1 MVIGLNQEENLMKVK
16 ACNLTSRGIFPVLLT
31 LLLVLIFSS
40 ESLAQRKFNENPGG
54 FVVEMSAWLQEE
66 FSKDKGLREQAT
78 QLMTLYQTEWNYAFT
93 LDQQMMVINTCNLML
108 KKKMQANP
116 QFMEFLSLVLRMAQ
130 SGHSEQ
136 SFEAWNKALNDIA
149 DKKPRDFR
157 GFLSFTDALISRNM
171 IYESNIV
178 KWKVSSED
186 MHFEYLDGRL
196 SLVFRNTDLTCYAF
210 NDSSVIY
217 NTEGIYD
224 PVDYRW
230 NGTGGK
236 VTWER
241 VGFGRDEVYA
251 TLGKY
256 RVRTQFSK
264 FDADT
269 VFFHNSNLFAEPQ
282 LGRLSENVQYF
293 KDTASA
299 SYPRFESYN
308 KRYVIPDIFR
318 GVDYEGGFSFH
329 GQKFLGSGDLNNP
342 ASFGFKYKSKVTVR
356 VTSPSFTIRPDRLSS
371 SMASVV
377 IYLDEDSIYHPGLE
391 MEFRDANRQLSMYTV
406 KVGTGQ
412 SRFFNTYHG
421 VDIAAEEL
429 HWNMD
434 EGKIQLKTEAGMSGS
449 SEAYFES
456 RDYYSKRRFDD
467 MRGLDAQHP
476 LFAIRQYSQRVGRKD
491 ISLDEY
497 ARFLKMDPVQVM
509 MQLITLANM
518 GFVDYNIDKG
528 EFIVKDKVANNLMAF
543 AGLIDYDVIRFYSAT
558 AAGIPNAEIDLNNL
572 NLEIF
577 GLQDAIQLSDSQN
590 VFIEPDHGRITMQ
603 QNRSFVFSGNMRIGL
618 FRFKVKEAHFDYQ
631 KFTIDAPDI
640 RSLTFYVNSFDP
652 NDLDSRGLR
661 RKRLVQTELT
671 DLSGKIAI
679 DHPEN
684 KSGVKDYPRFPIF
697 TCTTDAY
704 TYYDSKDIHRGTY
717 VRDRFFYKIDPFE
730 LDSLANFST
739 EGFML
744 HGTLFSAGIFPN
756 LTPPL
761 RVRPDYSLGFVY
773 ETPASGLPAYNGKGT
788 FYNTLDLSNQGFYGR
803 GDVTYITSRG
813 TSDNYLFTPDSTIAE
828 LKNYVVAERG
838 GVVEYPDLSATDVNM
853 RWFPYHDR
861 MEVSHKDKYRRLKE
875 NPIAMFN
882 QRAALHG
889 NFILTPE
896 GSTGNG
902 ALVIR
907 DAEIDSRDFVFGKR
921 TIDAEHADFRLK
933 ATYADIEVGIL
944 PRDGYELMT
953 TDYKANIN
961 FDKEV
966 GTFISNGGASKV
978 HFLINQYLASID
990 MFEWHMNAETIK
1002 LQNTSSVGM
1011 ETLEGLTME
1020 ELVDR
1025 QMVGSEFVST
1035 NPFQDSLRFFA
1046 IDALYDRR
1054 KNIINATGVKL
1065 IKVADAAIF
1074 PKNETVTI
1082 YRKAEMDTLYDARLL
1097 TNLQTKYHRFYDVTA
1112 RIIGAKQFE
1121 AKGSYDYVDL
1131 TDGRQKIPFHRIY
1144 ADRSAHTTGE
1154 GKLDPDDNFSLSPY
1168 FDFYGDLVLRSSH
1181 PFLTFVGG
1189 ARIKH
1194 LCDTLQRE
1202 WLKFTADINP
1212 QEVMIPVS
1220 AKAVNTN
1227 FRSLGVGILVSKD
1240 TTDVYPAF
1248 FDQKHRA
1255 VDKEIISAD
1264 GFLVYDEASSEYR
1277 VSNLTKLK
1285 DNTAPGNYVS
1295 LNTTDCIV
1303 HGEGKLAIGDDL
1315 GGLVKM
1321 EALGKAIYEYTSDSL
1336 SLELVLS
1343 LDFFFSEP
1351 ALKVMVKDLE
1361 TAGGLGVSLNSD
1373 AYQYALNYWV
1383 GSKKSDDLANEINLY
1398 GSMRR
1403 IPEEMQKTIIFADIQ
1418 LQYNTKTRSFIYQGP
1433 VGIGNIRDKQINRY
1447 VDGKIEISRER
1458 SGDIFTILL
1467 EVSDNVWY
1475 LFDYSR
1481 GRMMALSGNEAFNKA
1496 IRDTKPDKRKIQ
1508 DEKSREMYLYTLS
1521 TPRKKKSFE
1530 RRFQGLEEEGF

>member
-1 MVIGLNQEENLMKVK
+1 MVISINQEEDSM
-16 ACNLTSRGIFPVLLT
+16 RFIFSKSAVSTPFAVLLSGVFF
-31 LLLVLIFSS
+31 LLMSTEAS
-40 ESLAQRKFNENPGG
+40 GQRKFNENPGG
-54 FVVEMSAWLQEE
+54 FVEEMSVWLQEE
-66 FSKDKGLREQAT
+66 FKKEKDLREEAIRI
-78 QLMTLYQTEWNYAFT
+78 MTLYQAEWNYAFT

-116 QFMEFLSLVLRMAQ
+116 QFLEYLPLVLRMAQ

-136 SFEAWNKALNDIA
+136 SFEAWNKALNNIA
-149 DKKPRDFR
+149 DKKPRNFR
-157 GFLSFTDALISRNM
+157 DFLSFTDALITRNM

-186 MHFEYLDGRL
+186 AHFEFVDGKVM
-196 SLVFRNTDLTCYAF
+196 LVFRNTDLTCYAF

-217 NTEGIYD
+217 GTEGIYD

-230 NGTGGK
+230 SGTGGK
-236 VTWER
+236 VTWSR
-241 VGFGRDEVYA
+241 VGFGDDEVYA
-251 TLGKY
+251 TLGNY
-256 RVRTQFSK
+256 RLRTQFSK

-269 VFFHNSNLFAEPQ
+269 VFFYHGKLFAGPQ
-282 LGRLSENVQYF
+282 MGKLSENVQYF
-293 KDTASA
+293 KDTLSA
-299 SYPRFESYN
+299 SYPRFESYD
-308 KRYVIPDIFR
+308 KRYFMPDIFK
-318 GVDYEGGFSFH
+318 GVDYAGGFAFH
-329 GQKFLGSGDLNNP
+329 GSKFLGSGDLNNP
-342 ASFGFKYKSKVTVR
+342 ASFSFRYKGNVAVR

-371 SMASVV
+371 SMARVV

-391 MEFRDANRQLSMYTV
+391 ILFRNDTRQLSMYTV
-406 KVGTGQ
+406 EVGTGQ

-421 VDIAAEEL
+421 VDMAAEEL

-434 EGKIQLKTEAGMSGS
+434 EGKIKLKTEAGMSGA

-467 MRGLDAQHP
+467 MRGIDAQNP
-476 LFAIRQYSQRVGRKD
+476 LFPLRQYSQKVGRKD

-497 ARFLKMDPVQVM
+497 ARFLRMDPVQVM

-518 GFVDYNIDKG
+518 GYIEYNIDKG
-528 EFIVKDKVANNLMAF
+528 EFVLRDKVANTLMAF

-558 AAGIPNAEIDLNNL
+558 TAGTPNAEIDLNNL
-572 NLEIF
+572 NLEIY

-618 FRFKVKEAHFDYQ
+618 FRFKVNDAHFDYQ
-631 KFTIDAPDI
+631 NFTIDAPDI

-652 NDLDSRGLR
+652 NDLDARGVR
-661 RKRLVQTELT
+661 NKRLVQTELT

-679 DHPEN
+679 DNPQN
-684 KSGVKDYPRFPIF
+684 KSGVKHYPRYPIF

-704 TYYDSKDIHRGTY
+704 AYYDSKDIHRGTY
-717 VRDRFFYKIDPFE
+717 VKDRFFYKIDPFE
-730 LDSLANFST
+730 LDSLASFST

-744 HGTLFSAGIFPN
+744 QGTLFSAGIFPN

-773 ETPASGLPAYNGKGT
+773 ETTASGLPTYNGKGT
-788 FYNTLDLSNQGFYGR
+788 YYNTIDLSNQGFYGR
-803 GDVTYITSRG
+803 GELTYITSRG
-813 TSDNYLFTPDSTIAE
+813 TSENYLFTPDSTIAE
-828 LKNYVVAERG
+828 LKTYTVAERG
-838 GVVEYPDLSATDVNM
+838 GVVEYPELSTTDVNM
-853 RWFPYHDR
+853 RWFPYRDR
-861 MEVSHKDKYRRLKE
+861 MEVNHKDKYRRLKE
-875 NPIAMFN
+875 NPMSMFD

-896 GSTGNG
+896 GSSGNG
-902 ALVIR
+902 AIVIK
-907 DAEIDSRDFVFGKR
+907 DAEIDSKEFMFGQR

-953 TDYKANIN
+953 NDYKANIN

-966 GTFISNGGASKV
+966 GSFTSNGGASRV

-990 MFEWHMNAETIK
+990 MFEWHMNAETIR
-1002 LQNTSSVGM
+1002 LQNTSSTGI
-1011 ETLEGLTME
+1011 EALEGLSME

-1025 QMVGSEFVST
+1025 QMVGSEFIST

-1054 KNIINATGVKL
+1054 QNVITATGVKL

-1074 PKNETVTI
+1074 PKNEKVTI
-1082 YRKAEMDTLYDARLL
+1082 YRKAEMDTLFDARLL

-1112 RIIGAKQFE
+1112 RITGAKQYE
-1121 AKGSYDYVDL
+1121 AKGSYDYVDI
-1131 TDGRQKIPFHRIY
+1131 TGGKQKIPFHRIY

-1154 GKLDPDDNFSLSPY
+1154 GKLAPEDNFSLSPY
-1168 FDFYGDLVLRSSH
+1168 FDFYGDMVLRSSH
-1181 PFLTFVGG
+1181 PYLTFAGG

-1194 LCDTLQRE
+1194 LCDTMQRE
-1202 WLKFTADINP
+1202 WLRFTADINP
-1212 QEVMIPVS
+1212 AEVMIPVS
-1220 AKAVNTN
+1220 SKPVNLN
-1227 FRSLGVGILVSKD
+1227 YRDVGVGILVSKD
-1240 TTDVYPAF
+1240 TTDVYAAF

-1255 VDKEIISAD
+1255 ADKEIIDAD

-1285 DNTAPGNYVS
+1285 DKSAPGNYIS
-1295 LNTTDCIV
+1295 FNTSDCTV
-1303 HGEGKLAIGDDL
+1303 QGEGKLAIGDDL
-1315 GGLVKM
+1315 GMVKM
-1321 EALGKAIYEYTSDSL
+1321 DALGNANYEYASDSL
-1336 SLELVLS
+1336 SLELVLGI
-1343 LDFFFSEP
+1343 DFFFSEP
-1351 ALKVMVKDLE
+1351 ALRVMIKDLE
-1361 TAGGLGVSLNSD
+1361 SAGGLGVSLNTD

-1383 GSKKSDDLANEINLY
+1383 GSKKTDDLSGEISLY
-1398 GSMRR
+1398 GAMRR

-1418 LQYNTKTRSFIYQGP
+1418 LQYNTTTRSFIYQGP
-1433 VGIGNIRDKQINRY
+1433 IGIGNIRDKQINRY
-1447 VDGKIEISRER
+1447 VDGMIEISRER

-1467 EVSDNVWY
+1467 EVSDNNWY

-1496 IRDTKPDKRKIQ
+1496 IRDTKPDKRKLQ
-1508 DEKSREMYLYTLS
+1508 DEKTREMYLYTLS

-1530 RRFQGLEEEGF
+1530 RRFEALEEDGF